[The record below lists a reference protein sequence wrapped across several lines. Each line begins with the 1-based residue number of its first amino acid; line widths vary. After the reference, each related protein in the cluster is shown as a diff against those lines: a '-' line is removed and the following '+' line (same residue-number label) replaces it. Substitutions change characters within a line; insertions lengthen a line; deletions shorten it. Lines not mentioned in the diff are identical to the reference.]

1 MYLMEVYGG
10 LWRFTEVYV
19 ELWNVPIIYSM
30 VLTTHIL
37 TRDNMDRPTE
47 IGLPTFYRSSRA
59 GTRLY
64 LAGRGL
70 YHTGSR
76 A

>member
-1 MYLMEVYGG
+1 
-10 LWRFTEVYV
+10 V

-47 IGLPTFYRSSRA
+47 IGLPTFYRSSWV
-59 GTRLY
+59 GGPY
-64 LAGRGL
+64 WDSHSLARTDSL
-70 YHTGSR
+70 DFKAANSTKR
-76 A
+76 P